1 MINDIIIRKNY
12 HFMNLLDLSIEDL
25 KYQLIAL
32 NEKPFRSNQIFDWV
46 YKKNILSFDEMS
58 NLGDSLKENL
68 KKTFKIN
75 SLKLIKIQESSD
87 KQTKKYLFKLE
98 DNYLIESVLILSK
111 DRKTICLSSQ
121 VGCSVKCTF
130 CASGKKG
137 FFRNLSLSEIIE
149 QIIFIKKDIND
160 SITNI
165 VFMGMGEPLL
175 NLENV
180 IKAVK
185 IISHENYLNISQR
198 KITISTSG
206 IVEKIDELKNENL
219 KINLVLSLHAS
230 NDETRK
236 KIMPIA
242 AQYKIKDLLDS
253 LRGYFE
259 ATKRDISFEYILI
272 KDFNDSTK
280 DAIELSRLLKDFQ
293 CTVNLI
299 PYNPIDFLKYEKPSF
314 SAVKSFKKILEDN
327 NLIVTQ
333 RYTKGDDIAAACG
346 QLAVKQV

>member
-1 MINDIIIRKNY
+1 
-12 HFMNLLDLSIEDL
+12 MNLLDLSIKDLED
-25 KYQLIAL
+25 QLITL
-32 NEKPFRSNQIFDWV
+32 NEKPFRATQIFQWI
-46 YKKNILSFDEMS
+46 YKKNILSFDEMG
-58 NLGDSLKENL
+58 NLGFSLIENL

-111 DRKTICLSSQ
+111 NRKTICLSSQ
-121 VGCSVKCTF
+121 VGCSVKCSF

-149 QIIFIKKDIND
+149 QILFIKKDISSD
-160 SITNI
+160 ITNI

-180 IKAVK
+180 IKAIK

-206 IVEKIDELKNENL
+206 IVEKINDLKKENL

-242 AQYKIKDLLDS
+242 SKYKIKDLLDS
-253 LRGYFE
+253 LRGYFDV
-259 ATKRDISFEYILI
+259 TKRDISFEYILI
-272 KDFNDSTK
+272 KDFNDSRK
-280 DAIELSRLLKDFQ
+280 DALELSKLLKNFQ
-293 CTVNLI
+293 CTVNII

-314 SAVKSFKKILEDN
+314 SSVKSFKKILEDN
-327 NLIVTQ
+327 HLIVTQ

-346 QLAVKQV
+346 QLAVQEDI